1 MIRNRLYNKQLKDSI
16 SAVIFN
22 LLPVIQQNFLK
33 KQQTVACLSN
43 SHCMGACCR
52 SSLALAAGKFTAK
65 KGRANMLARVV
76 IGGLKFNY

>member
-33 KQQTVACLSN
+33 KQQTVACL
-43 SHCMGACCR
+43 
-52 SSLALAAGKFTAK
+52 K
-65 KGRANMLARVV
+65 
-76 IGGLKFNY
+76 